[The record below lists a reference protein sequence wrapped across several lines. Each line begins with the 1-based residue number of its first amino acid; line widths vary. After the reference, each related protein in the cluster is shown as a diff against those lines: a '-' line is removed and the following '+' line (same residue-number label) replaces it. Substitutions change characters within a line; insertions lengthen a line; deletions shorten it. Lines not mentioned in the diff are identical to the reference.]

1 MRVKPRDDYLQN
13 PDTRGKQ
20 HHSQEEVT
28 FFMAPIIQKRF
39 ENKVAIVTGAGQGMG
54 KQVSLDLAAEG
65 AMVVV
70 IDIIPELIEEVCKVI
85 EQNGGKCMSVICDVT
100 SREQVD
106 GMIQK
111 TMDIFGRVDILINNA
126 GLLIPGTIEETS
138 DELID
143 KTLDINVK
151 GVLYAIH
158 AITPI
163 MKKQRYGR
171 IVNVSSITGK
181 RGDNSTIFVYGAS
194 KGAVISLTRS
204 VARQLGPFGITV
216 NAIAPHAVMT
226 SLMSYWDEEKKRKAA
241 EQIPVKRLGTVQD
254 MSYLMMFLAS
264 DESSYITGETININ
278 GGYYMD

>member
-1 MRVKPRDDYLQN
+1 
-13 PDTRGKQ
+13 
-20 HHSQEEVT
+20 
-28 FFMAPIIQKRF
+28 MASSARKRF
-39 ENKVAIVTGAGQGMG
+39 EKKTAIVTGAGQGMG
-54 KQVSLDLAAEG
+54 KQVALDLAAEG
-65 AMVVV
+65 AGVVFS
-70 IDIIPELIEEVCKVI
+70 DIIPELLEEVHGEI
-85 EQNGGKCMSVICDVT
+85 EAMGGRCLSLICDVT

-106 GMIQK
+106 HMVQK
-111 TMDIFGRVDILINNA
+111 TVETFGRVDILINNA

-151 GVLYAIH
+151 GVLYTIRAV
-158 AITPI
+158 TPI

-204 VARQLGPFGITV
+204 VARQLGPHGITA

-226 SLMSYWDEEKKRKAA
+226 TLMKYWDDEKKNKMA
-241 EQIPVKRLGTVQD
+241 EQIPVRRLGTVQD
-254 MSYLMMFLAS
+254 MSNLMLFLAS

>member
-1 MRVKPRDDYLQN
+1 
-13 PDTRGKQ
+13 
-20 HHSQEEVT
+20 
-28 FFMAPIIQKRF
+28 MAPRIQKRF
-39 ENKVAIVTGAGQGMG
+39 EQKVAVVTGAGQGMG
-54 KQVSLDLAAEG
+54 KQVALDLAAEG
-65 AMVVV
+65 AQVVV
-70 IDIIPELIEEVCKVI
+70 TDIIEELIEKVCKEI
-85 EQNGGKCMSVICDVT
+85 EQNGGACMPLICDVS

-106 GMIQK
+106 NMINK
-111 TMDIFGRVDILINNA
+111 TVESFGRLDILINNA

-138 DELID
+138 DERID
-143 KTLDINVK
+143 RTLDINVK
-151 GVLYAIH
+151 GVLYSIRAV
-158 AITPI
+158 TPI

-204 VARQLGPFGITV
+204 AARHLGPFGITV

-226 SLMSYWDEEKKRKAA
+226 SLMKYWDEEKKRKAA
-241 EQIPVKRLGTVQD
+241 EQIPVRRLGTVQD
-254 MSYLMMFLAS
+254 MSNLMLFLAS